1 MNTNPMVLT
10 WLALVGLIGIVR
22 GFYAEVGGRLLLVS
36 DAGLGSRKGMGG
48 IAACF
53 PKS

>member
-1 MNTNPMVLT
+1 MNTSQIVLA
-10 WLALVGLIGIVR
+10 WLALVGLVGIVR
-22 GFYAEVGGRLLLVS
+22 GFYVEVGEGWVLVS
-36 DAGLGSRKGMGG
+36 DAGLGSGKQMGG

>member
-1 MNTNPMVLT
+1 VLI
-10 WLALVGLIGIVR
+10 WLILVDLVGIVW
-22 GFYAEVGGRLLLVS
+22 GFYAEVGRGWVLIS
-36 DAGLGSRKGMGG
+36 DAGLGSGKRMGC